1 MLNRTRKLNFPLK
14 GSTMATSTK
23 RKFNWRS
30 FVSLYMTW
38 TGLIVATSGVI
49 LYIAPAGRIAN
60 WTRIPILGLEKYQ
73 WQALHTIFT
82 FLLLIA
88 AGFHIWYNWKP
99 LMAYLKTRIQ
109 QKIKLRKE
117 LWLSVVV
124 TLLLSALILIEVPPF
139 TTILDFGESIKDS
152 WATPQNEPPV
162 PHAEDMSIEELAK
175 ILQKQSSEL
184 LTALDVHGIKAQK
197 EEVVKEIA
205 EQHSTTP
212 SDLFEKMKLQKKT
225 SSSSQQNLQG
235 KGYGRMTLE
244 EICPQLEIDI
254 EEALQRLQESGIMT
268 QKNVTIKTLA
278 SDHNLMPVDLVNII
292 TGED

>member
-1 MLNRTRKLNFPLK
+1 
-14 GSTMATSTK
+14 MAASSK

-38 TGLIVATSGVI
+38 SGIMVAISGII

-60 WTRIPILGLEKYQ
+60 WTHISILGLEKYQ

-117 LWLSVVV
+117 LVWS
-124 TLLLSALILIEVPPF
+124 TFAALLLTILILVEVPPF
-139 TTILDFGESIKDS
+139 TTVLDFGESVKDG

-162 PHAEDMSIEELAK
+162 PHAEEMSIEELAGV
-175 ILQKQSSEL
+175 LQKQSSDL
-184 LTALDVHGIKAQK
+184 LVALDAHGIKAQK

-212 SDLFEKMKLQKKT
+212 SDLFEKMKIQKK
-225 SSSSQQNLQG
+225 SSESAGQEYQG

-244 EICPQLEIDI
+244 EVCPQLNVDI
-254 EEALQRLQESGIMT
+254 EEAIQRLQESGILA
-268 QKNVTIKTLA
+268 QKNVTIKSLA
-278 SDHNLMPVDLVNII
+278 SEYNKMPVDLVNII
-292 TGED
+292 SGMEASNNKD